1 MNGLQAKHFR
11 ARFEMVSNKSPFMWN
26 ESEPPVSRHSTV
38 ELSRR
43 RIHLALAALCGQLTR
58 LQFHFSLWNRIANA
72 QKSIRRIELCR
83 RIWQCIRGIVA
94 TRDTMPLINKWTN
107 GIMSTKSIADET
119 PETSMETA
127 PVYVRIEKRTK
138 IMNNGYKT

>member
-38 ELSRR
+38 ELSQTNTFG
-43 RIHLALAALCGQLTR
+43 IGSTVWAIDE
-58 LQFHFSLWNRIANA
+58 FHFSLWNRIANA
-72 QKSIRRIELCR
+72 QKSTRRIELCR